1 MGEGNEVEALEAKAW
16 LNESRVLTLSVC
28 VLAYHRPQLKTPGG
42 NIDNVRLFSC
52 SQFLSPGLFV
62 SATLISNAKTTL

>member
-16 LNESRVLTLSVC
+16 PNEFHVLTLSVC

-42 NIDNVRLFSC
+42 NVDNVRLLSC
-52 SQFLSPGLFV
+52 SQFLSPGLCV